1 MYLESYKNKGKGTE
15 CNGSQQCRPSR
26 PPCDW
31 CGLIR
36 REPSARQCRVCT
48 MCEAAHYCSSECQR
62 AAWPGGHWI
71 RCGPISR
78 MRRVG
83 DERTIEEAA

>member
-36 REPSARQCRVCT
+36 RGPSARQCRVCT

-62 AAWPGGHWI
+62 AAWPG
-71 RCGPISR
+71 P
-78 MRRVG
+78 RRPLDPVWADFANAQG
-83 DERTIEEAA
+83 WG